1 MYESNIEMN
10 IIKPIHSD
18 YQSFPRFQSMVN
30 QLKETIQINGIP
42 KKQEDTEYLMKLID
56 SFMPNYTENGY
67 NPDTGRFVQ
76 ISFSEK
82 EIRFSWTR
90 AQDFL
95 TLQIE

>member
-1 MYESNIEMN
+1 MN
-10 IIKPIHSD
+10 YKIKVIHID

-30 QLKETIQINGIP
+30 QLKEAIQINGIP
-42 KKQEDTEYLMKLID
+42 KRLDETKYLMKLID

-67 NPDTGRFVQ
+67 NQDIGRFVQ

-95 TLQIE
+95 ILQIE

>member
-1 MYESNIEMN
+1 MN
-10 IIKPIHSD
+10 YKIKVIHSD
-18 YQSFPRFQSMVN
+18 YQSFPGFQSMVN
-30 QLKETIQINGIP
+30 QLKEAIQINGIP
-42 KKQEDTEYLMKLID
+42 KRLDETKYLMKLID

-67 NPDTGRFVQ
+67 NPDIGRFVQ

-95 TLQIE
+95 ILQIE